1 MSVTRKLHWA
11 MSNSRVAFAR
21 ASQLSLSLPRARR
34 FAYELLVAPSR
45 PTLERLAASS
55 DTDLAAS
62 SDSLN
67 SGGGGLGSLVYQ
79 YTPGFLASQLPAAL
93 EGTLDELLHVPKKE
107 VGGIAICASIKNEA
121 RFITEW
127 LLYNRANGV
136 DRFYL
141 YDTGSTDN
149 TLEVLQPW
157 METGVV
163 VLHKFKAD
171 QGGYFQLNSLE
182 TCSRTYGLE
191 SDWILDCDVDEFY
204 VATPALTSHQRLPA
218 ATTFEMPDQPLR
230 RLLFDNYIYSSVDA
244 IAASRITW
252 KNAGFA
258 RLPDNASVLASQTLR
273 DIYHAIPYGKLEYTK
288 SLLRSAKTPGW
299 YIPGA
304 HFLRNDDLRKE
315 KARIVTADGELIPV
329 IDLKPGNANPGTLY
343 KGHNTFRVFEPL
355 VMYHYNCLDKLK
367 NAQKV
372 RKGGWR
378 DQAGE
383 AGCKSFE
390 LYQPDDEWVPMHE
403 KGGFYGGAVK
413 DMTMSNSW
421 YGQHLP
427 GLIRLVLQRADQ
439 IVAEGNVRQAK
450 LVDPHPAL
458 VAEWVRKG
466 KNPQNGMDIVE
477 PDKKED
483 EA

>member
-1 MSVTRKLHWA
+1 MSYIRKFNSV
-11 MSNSRVAFAR
+11 MGNSRVAVALLLPLSGLIYLAYSFSGDSANPGQGAD
-21 ASQLSLSLPRARR
+21 AS
-34 FAYELLVAPSR
+34 Y
-45 PTLERLAASS
+45 ASS
-55 DTDLAAS
+55 AWSAA
-62 SDSLN
+62 
-67 SGGGGLGSLVYQ
+67 GSLIHQ
-79 YTPGFLASQLPAAL
+79 REPGLLASQTPAAL
-93 EGTLDELLHVPKKE
+93 ESTLDELLHPPQSE

-141 YDTGSTDN
+141 YDTGSSDN

-157 METGVV
+157 MESGVV
-163 VLHKFKAD
+163 VLHNFKAD
-171 QGGYFQLNSLE
+171 QGGLFQLNSLE
-182 TCSRTYGLE
+182 TCSRTYGLV

-230 RLLFDNYIYSSVDA
+230 RLLFDNYIYSNAHAV
-244 IAASRITW
+244 AASRITW

-258 RLPDNASVLASQTLR
+258 RLPEKASVLASQTLR
-273 DIYHAIPYGKLEYTK
+273 DIYHSISYGKLEYTK
-288 SLLRSAKTPGW
+288 SLLRSAKKPGW

-304 HFLRNDDLRKE
+304 HFLRNDNLPKE
-315 KARIVTADGELIPV
+315 KARIVTADAQPVTV
-329 IDLKPGNANPGTLY
+329 IDLAPGTANPGSLY

-355 VMYHYNCLDKLK
+355 VMYHYVERDLENCLDKLK

-383 AGCKSFE
+383 KGCKSFE
-390 LYQPDDEWVPMHE
+390 LYQPNDDWVPMHE

-413 DMTMSNSW
+413 DMTMANSW
-421 YGQHLP
+421 YGQHIP
-427 GLIRLVLQRADQ
+427 GLIKLALERADQ
-439 IVAEGNVRQAK
+439 IVAAGSVKQPE

-458 VAEWVRKG
+458 VAQWKRRG
-466 KNPQNGMDIVE
+466 KNPQNGMDLV
-477 PDKKED
+477 KE
-483 EA
+483 EEGGGEKA

>member
-11 MSNSRVAFAR
+11 MSNSRVAF
-21 ASQLSLSLPRARR
+21 LLPLAGL
-34 FAYELLVAPSR
+34 AYITYELLDAPRR
-45 PTLERLAASS
+45 PLLEPLAPLS
-55 DTDLAAS
+55 DPA
-62 SDSLN
+62 DSLN
-67 SGGGGLGSLVYQ
+67 SGGPSLGSLVHQ
-79 YTPGFLASQLPAAL
+79 YTPGFLASQMPAAL

-149 TLEVLQPW
+149 TLDVLQPW

-171 QGGYFQLNSLE
+171 QGGHFQLNSLE
-182 TCSRTYGLE
+182 TCSRTYGLV

-288 SLLRSAKTPGW
+288 SLLRSAKKPGW

-315 KARIVTADGELIPV
+315 KARIVTADGQLIPV

-355 VMYHYNCLDKLK
+355 VMYHYVERDLENCLDKLK

-427 GLIRLVLQRADQ
+427 GLIKLVLARADQ
-439 IVAEGNVRQAK
+439 IVAEGNVRQPK

-466 KNPQNGMDIVE
+466 KNPENGMDLAQKDE
-477 PDKKED
+477 EDPKKE
-483 EA
+483 EKA